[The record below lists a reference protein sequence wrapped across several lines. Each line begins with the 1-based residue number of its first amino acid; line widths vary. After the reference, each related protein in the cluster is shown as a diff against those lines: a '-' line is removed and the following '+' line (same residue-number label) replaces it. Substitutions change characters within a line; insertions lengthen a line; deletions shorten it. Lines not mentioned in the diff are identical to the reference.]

1 MHPNSLFTIWGERML
16 FPFTFYKREVRIL
29 LDGLTELIGMDFYAV
44 SSGPCHNG
52 YFRPESVMFAQ
63 LVVLEL

>member
-1 MHPNSLFTIWGERML
+1 ML